1 MRHWGIWLG
10 IFLLL
15 VSCKEGD
22 SRMIVC
28 WGDSLTAP
36 HTGGSWKGKIKY
48 LLMGDDS
55 YPRVLQSNLGD
66 GYRIVNA
73 GVGGENTLAIM
84 ARQGAFPMELAH
96 DVVIYK
102 DEYKEYDKFLGNRD
116 ISAFRSS
123 YNGKTITP
131 LLQLGWKE
139 EAPAKVNPTRI
150 NGKEYMLES
159 ESHFWKEDGKY
170 IFEYNY
176 FINPKDKTERTDTL
190 KEGSVVE
197 TYAMRHLRGAYAN
210 VFFMGQ
216 NGGFED
222 TADLIR
228 QYQAMIAYS
237 RSDRYIVIG
246 YHKPNMVM
254 PTVQRMQEMEDS
266 LRQAFGDHYINLR
279 SYMVDNGLKDAS
291 LSPTPADLDAV
302 TKGEVPPQL
311 IPDGCHFTSVGY
323 RLLARLVEE
332 RMKQLG
338 YVE

>member
-1 MRHWGIWLG
+1 
-10 IFLLL
+10 
-15 VSCKEGD
+15 
-22 SRMIVC
+22 
-28 WGDSLTAP
+28 
-36 HTGGSWKGKIKY
+36 
-48 LLMGDDS
+48 MGDDS
-55 YPRVLQSNLGD
+55 YPGVLQANLGD

-73 GVGGENTLAIM
+73 GVGGENTLAVM

-102 DEYKEYDKFLGNRD
+102 DECKEYDKFLGNKD
-116 ISAFRSS
+116 IPAFRST

-139 EAPAKVNPTRI
+139 EGPAKVNPTRI

-176 FINPKDKTERTDTL
+176 FINPKDKAERTDTL
-190 KEGSVVE
+190 KKGSVVE

-302 TKGEVPPQL
+302 AKGEVPPQL